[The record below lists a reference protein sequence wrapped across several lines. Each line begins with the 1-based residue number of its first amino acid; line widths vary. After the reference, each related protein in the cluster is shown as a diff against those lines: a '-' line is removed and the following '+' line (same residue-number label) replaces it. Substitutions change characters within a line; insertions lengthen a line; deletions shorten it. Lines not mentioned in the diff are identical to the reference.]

1 MDLDWCLT
9 CSQHTSGTLYCSEA
23 CRNQDIKYSAKAL
36 LSSQYPY
43 SLYSKPYSSYS
54 IPLSSPSYSPSS
66 SIDTD
71 DDLQHRAYADDIL
84 GDSIPIHAMHVIHP
98 FCIYSS
104 QFGIVNKL
112 RDKL

>member
-66 SIDTD
+66 S
-71 DDLQHRAYADDIL
+71 
-84 GDSIPIHAMHVIHP
+84 V
-98 FCIYSS
+98 
-104 QFGIVNKL
+104 
-112 RDKL
+112 